1 MQTRRILSAIAAA
14 WLVFAGASFAQEAE
28 KKPAKPDEGVKIGR
42 PAPDFELESCAGKAY
57 KLSDYKD
64 KIVVLEWINQD
75 CPWSR
80 KALPALKAAAEKYD
94 KQGVVWLA
102 IDSTHYQTAEKNAKY
117 AKEKE
122 LPYPI
127 LMDSDGN
134 VGRRYGA
141 KTTPHMFIINKGKLV
156 CVGAHDNQKPS
167 GRRKKAEY
175 RNYVEEALDAVL
187 AGKEVP
193 SPVTEPYGCTVKY
206 KKKEK

>member
-1 MQTRRILSAIAAA
+1 MQTGRILSAIAAA

-28 KKPAKPDEGVKIGR
+28 KKPAKPEEGVKIGQ
-42 PAPDFELESCAGKAY
+42 PAPDFELKSCAGKVY
-57 KLSDYKD
+57 RLSDYKD

-80 KALPALKAAAEKYD
+80 KALPALKAAAEKYAE
-94 KQGVVWLA
+94 QGVVWLA

-127 LMDSDGN
+127 LMDSDGK

>member
-1 MQTRRILSAIAAA
+1 MQTGRILSAIAAA

-28 KKPAKPDEGVKIGR
+28 KKPAKPEEGVKIGR

-75 CPWSR
+75 CPFSAGACP
-80 KALPALKAAAEKYD
+80 KMKEMAEKYA

-102 IDSTHYQTAEKNAKY
+102 IDSTHYQTAENNAKY

-127 LMDSDGN
+127 LMDSDGK
-134 VGRRYGA
+134 VGHRYGA

-156 CVGAHDNQKPS
+156 YMGAHDNQRPG
-167 GRRKKAEY
+167 GRNKQPKY
-175 RNYVEEALDAVL
+175 RNYVEEPLDAVL

>member
-1 MQTRRILSAIAAA
+1 MQTGGILSVIAAA
-14 WLVFAGASFAQEAE
+14 CLVFAEASFAQGADE
-28 KKPAKPDEGVKIGR
+28 KPAKPDDGLKIGR
-42 PAPDFELESCAGKAY
+42 SAPDFELRSCAGKEY
-57 KLSDYKD
+57 KLSDYED
-64 KIVVLEWINQD
+64 KTVVVEWINQD
-75 CPWSR
+75 CPFSVGACP
-80 KALPALKAAAEKYD
+80 KMKEMAEKYA

-127 LMDSDGN
+127 LMDSDGK

-141 KTTPHMFIINKGKLV
+141 KTTPHMFIINKGKLAYM
-156 CVGAHDNQKPS
+156 GAHDNRKPGGPRQQPEDRS
-167 GRRKKAEY
+167 
-175 RNYVEEALDAVL
+175 YVEEALDAVL